1 MPLDLHETTAQ
12 TPGKYVT
19 FSKVHDMTD
28 FLLLAFIFL
37 CAGVIAVPIASRL
50 GLGSVL
56 GYLIAGIA
64 ISPILAL
71 LNVDVIAIQHFAEFG
86 VVMMLFLVG
95 LELEPKMLWAMRAK
109 LLGLGGGQVGLTT
122 LVVMGLCMAFG
133 QPWSISLAIGLVM
146 ALSSTAIVLQ
156 TLNEKGL
163 MKSDGGQ
170 SSFSVLL
177 TQDIAVIPM
186 LALLPLLAMPE
197 LMDVA
202 SDAVAH
208 GADAAHGETLVDG
221 HGDDSHAG
229 EGDHGST
236 LSLVD
241 SLNGWQTMMVTIG
254 AVAAVILGGSFLTA
268 PIFRFISGAG
278 LRELFVAG
286 ALLIVIGIALLM
298 SLVGLSPALGTFIAG
313 VVLANSAY
321 RHELESDIDPFRGLL
336 LGLFFMSVGA
346 GINFALLF
354 ENIGSIV
361 AMTLGLIAIKALVL
375 LFLARIFKIEAAD
388 KWLFALGLA
397 QAGEFGF
404 VLLSFTV
411 AGNIIPSSIADIL
424 LLVVA
429 LSMLLTPALFII
441 YDRIIAPRFATGET
455 READEIDAESN
466 IIIAGHGRVGGMVAR
481 ILRAAGHTPTVIDYS
496 SKQLDMLEKFGV
508 KAYFGDAS
516 RPDLLHA
523 AGIHEAK
530 LIVVAID
537 NKEQINEMVHY
548 IHTNHPNV
556 HIMARAMDRN
566 HVYELYAAGCRDIIR
581 ETYDSSL
588 RMGRSAFEAL
598 GVPSDKASDMVEVF
612 DISDREGM
620 VEVADTYDVDIS
632 PFENEAFMA
641 KVREVAP
648 RREAEV
654 REKMQR
660 ILQRNSQGEEQL

>member
-1 MPLDLHETTAQ
+1 
-12 TPGKYVT
+12 
-19 FSKVHDMTD
+19 MTD

-64 ISPILAL
+64 ISPILAFMH
-71 LNVDVIAIQHFAEFG
+71 VDVIAIQHFAEFG

-95 LELEPKMLWAMRAK
+95 LELEPKMLWGMRAK
-109 LLGLGGGQVGLTT
+109 LLGLGGGQVGITT
-122 LVVMGLCMAFG
+122 LVVMAISMALG
-133 QPWSISLAIGLVM
+133 QPWTIALAIGLVM

-186 LALLPLLAMPE
+186 LALLPLLAMPD
-197 LMDVA
+197 LMDMA
-202 SDAVAH
+202 SDAVSH
-208 GADAAHGETLVDG
+208 GADTTHAADAAH
-221 HGDDSHAG
+221 AG
-229 EGDHGST
+229 EDDHGSA

-241 SLNGWQTMMVTIG
+241 GLSGWQTMLVTVG
-254 AVAAVILGGSFLTA
+254 AVAAVILGGSFLTS
-268 PIFRFISGAG
+268 PIFRFIAGAG

-361 AMTLGLIAIKALVL
+361 GMTLGLITVKAAVL
-375 LFLARIFKIEAAD
+375 LALARIFKIEGAD

-441 YDRIIAPRFATGET
+441 YDKIIAPRFSEEEE
-455 READEIDAESN
+455 REMDDIDAESN

-481 ILRAAGHTPTVIDYS
+481 VLRTAGHTPTVIDYS
-496 SKQLDMLEKFGV
+496 SKQLDMMERFGV

-523 AGIHEAK
+523 AGISEAK
-530 LIVVAID
+530 LIVIAID
-537 NKEQINEMVHY
+537 NKDQITEMVHY

-556 HIMARAMDRN
+556 HIMARALDRN
-566 HVYELYAAGCRDIIR
+566 HVYEIYAAGCRDIIR

-588 RMGRSAFEAL
+588 RMARSAFEAL
-598 GVPSDKASDMVEVF
+598 GIEADKASDMVQVF
-612 DISDREGM
+612 DESDRAGM

-641 KVREVAP
+641 KIREVAP

-654 REKMQR
+654 REQMEK
-660 ILQRNSQGEEQL
+660 ILKRNSKGDEQL